1 MSAASHDQSNFGAI
15 AGRTAGFAAVGGYRV
30 MARSVNII
38 TAVEKRKKKHSLSLK
53 CDNCHYG
60 DATDILVKR

>member
-1 MSAASHDQSNFGAI
+1 MSAALLNQSNFGAS
-15 AGRTAGFAAVGGYRV
+15 AGRTAGFAAVGGYCV

-38 TAVEKRKKKHSLSLK
+38 TAVEKRKKKHTLSLK

-60 DATDILVKR
+60 DATDILDRR